1 MARFPFPMPRSNR
14 PRRYAPRRVG
24 LVGAI
29 ALLIAALAGGLSQ
42 CQGTA
47 AKPVATP
54 ASKPA
59 VHTVALRVSDKPPE
73 RYETI
78 DGPPITARDEV
89 RGIWDSLRRVANG
102 PPFPY
107 RQDGVVFQNREN
119 RLAKREA
126 GWWREYTVETPGSD
140 DRGARRLVV
149 GKDGE
154 VWYSADHY
162 RTFVRLLP

>member
-14 PRRYAPRRVG
+14 PRRPGPRRVG

-29 ALLIAALAGGLSQ
+29 ALLIAALASGLSQ

-47 AKPVATP
+47 ANPTSTAKPSAQ
-54 ASKPA
+54 
-59 VHTVALRVSDKPPE
+59 TVALRVSDKPPE
-73 RYETI
+73 RYEAI
-78 DGPPITARDEV
+78 DGPAITARDEV
-89 RGIWDSLRRVANG
+89 RGIWDTLRRVANG

-107 RQDGVVFQNREN
+107 RQDGVVFQNREK
-119 RLAKREA
+119 RLAKRES
-126 GWWREYTVETPGSD
+126 GWWREYTVETPGSS

-154 VWYSADHY
+154 VWYTPDHY
-162 RTFVRLLP
+162 RTFVRIVP